1 VCVYDAN
8 ATCNSVLVHAW
19 QSSCLQGE
27 AALVQRRPSEFGA
40 QVSGVLF
47 SDAVA
52 DQVVAHAG
60 LSRLHRSTEQ
70 MPHVLLC
77 VFVWPDCDV

>member
-1 VCVYDAN
+1 MCVYDAN

-52 DQVVAHAG
+52 DQVVYNGTCWSIKTSQINRANAPC
-60 LSRLHRSTEQ
+60 SAVRVCVARL
-70 MPHVLLC
+70 
-77 VFVWPDCDV
+77 